1 MSWKDI
7 VKAPPFDLKE
17 RREDRIYYQFE
28 NGLEEALEG
37 HLDIDDR
44 LKDALSITPFAKKV
58 TIVISN
64 AFEDMVV
71 RLEKAGYTKTML
83 ENKLSELYNADRVS
97 INLKNREM
105 TFRF

>member
-17 RREDRIYYQFE
+17 RREKKIYSQFE
-28 NGLEEALEG
+28 SLLPKGLEGELM
-37 HLDIDDR
+37 IDDR

-58 TIVISN
+58 TIATNN
-64 AFEDMVV
+64 AFEDMVAS
-71 RLEKAGYTKTML
+71 LEKAGYTKTML
-83 ENKLSELYNADRVS
+83 EKKLSELYNADRVY